1 MTQSEPGPDGFAQP
15 PDLAILDVSLVFA
28 QVAEMEAVPAGRFA
42 KHDSFDRIRSALV
55 AGRDYAL
62 NRAWRRSPASQIN
75 SVPTG

>member
-1 MTQSEPGPDGFAQP
+1 MGFAQP
-15 PDLAILDVSLVFA
+15 PDVAILDVPPVFE
-28 QVAEMEAVPAGRFA
+28 QVGGDGGRARGRFA

-62 NRAWRRSPASQIN
+62 NIAWRRSPASQIN